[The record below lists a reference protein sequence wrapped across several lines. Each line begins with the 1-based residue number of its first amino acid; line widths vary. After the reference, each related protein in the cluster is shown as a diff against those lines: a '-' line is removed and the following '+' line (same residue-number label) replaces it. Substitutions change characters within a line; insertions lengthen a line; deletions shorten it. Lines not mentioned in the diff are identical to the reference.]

1 MRAGG
6 PDRAPAVGGA
16 DLACS
21 VGGPWFEDL
30 HVGQVFA
37 DAPGLTLTDGHA
49 ALHQAIVGDRMTLTL
64 YSRLEL
70 ECLEPLPGGGGLAHL
85 RARLHVV
92 DEADRRRDVLDW
104 RFVAALA

>member
-1 MRAGG
+1 VHPDTMRAGG
-6 PDRAPAVGGA
+6 PDLAPAVGGA

-49 ALHQAIVGDRMTLTL
+49 ALHQAIVCDRMKLPL
-64 YSRLEL
+64 DAPLSR
-70 ECLEPLPGGGGLAHL
+70 A
-85 RARLHVV
+85 V
-92 DEADRRRDVLDW
+92 EADRRRDVLDW